1 MGNGMT
7 INRDKH
13 VPQVLK
19 SKQKLAS
26 RDSENCIK
34 LHDCEIP
41 DGRLLLSKIAEAYN
55 AVITSQATN
64 NSQKLASPEIQNKN
78 QSRPHAQSD
87 EPLAVKSCKALSPT
101 LMEDQP
107 IKSCFINTSPEKR
120 EANVKKHVRFNC
132 DAKTWDGPRPGHL
145 LLERLAL
152 EFWWQE
158 TPAVTVL
165 QELAVAGNKKMLTV
179 LYDLMLAAMK
189 NVDQNI
195 DSRGAE
201 LVPGGGK
208 YGIRLK
214 ACGLAKLMDGR
225 RKNGIR
231 LKPSIRVKANRW
243 LAKIG
248 DTHNMARLL
257 LANHKGQPDHIL
269 IGLLL

>member
-1 MGNGMT
+1 MT

-41 DGRLLLSKIAEAYN
+41 DARLLLSKIAEAYN

-78 QSRPHAQSD
+78 QSRSHAQSD
-87 EPLAVKSCKALSPT
+87 KPLAVKSCKALSST
-101 LMEDQP
+101 LTEDQP
-107 IKSCFINTSPEKR
+107 IKSCLINTSPEKR
-120 EANVKKHVRFNC
+120 EANVKKHVRFHC
-132 DAKTWDGPRPGHL
+132 EAKTWDGPRPGHL

-158 TPAVTVL
+158 TPAVSVL
-165 QELAVAGNKKMLTV
+165 QELAVAGNKKMLAV
-179 LYDLMLAAMK
+179 LHDLMLATMK
-189 NVDQNI
+189 NVDQKFS
-195 DSRGAE
+195 SRGAE
-201 LVPGGGK
+201 LISGGGK

-214 ACGLAKLMDGR
+214 TCRLTKLMYWR
-225 RKNGIR
+225 RKNGIS
-231 LKPSIRVKANRW
+231 LKPSTLAKANRW

-248 DTHNMARLL
+248 DTHDTARLL
-257 LANHKGQPDHIL
+257 LANHRGQPDHIL
-269 IGLLL
+269 IGVLL